1 MTESKLISIHKDVLI
16 LRSQQHIIN
25 ELMKHNKLKINP
37 HMAFGHEANAIAV
50 KYCFEKNDNLILTHR
65 NIAYNLAFEKNN
77 LKKFI
82 DEFNLKKTGINNGKN
97 GSMNIINPSKGI
109 KYTSSILGNNF
120 SIALGMSIH
129 KKLFNDNDNF
139 TYLLSGDG
147 AMEEGSFNETLI
159 SSRKFNTNL
168 IIIIENNNFAMAS
181 TISQRR
187 ENIKIKK
194 IAEAYDINYL
204 YLSSRN
210 AHDYYIKIMNFKKKI
225 IKNKK
230 PGIIEI
236 KTEMF
241 NNHVGPTPGWP
252 SDLAKIDINKELVI
266 KKNKLD
272 PIFIS
277 KCFIKKRDVMKIHK
291 KSIDVLN
298 FFLK

>member
-1 MTESKLISIHKDVLI
+1 MTKTKLISIHKDVLI

-25 ELMKHNKLKINP
+25 ELMKNNKLKIGP
-37 HMAFGHEANAIAV
+37 HMAFGHEANAIAI
-50 KYCFEKNDNLILTHR
+50 KYCFGKNDNLVLTHR

-97 GSMNIINPSKGI
+97 GSMNIINVAKGI

-120 SIALGMSIH
+120 SIALGISIH
-129 KKLFNDNDNF
+129 KKLFSGSKNF

-159 SSRKFNTNL
+159 VSRKFNTNL
-168 IIIIENNNFAMAS
+168 IIVIENNNFAMSS
-181 TISQRR
+181 TIRQRR
-187 ENIKIKK
+187 EDIKIKK
-194 IAEAYDINYL
+194 IAEAYDVNYL

-210 AHDYYIKIMNFKKKI
+210 AHDYYKKIMNFKKII
-225 IKNKK
+225 IKNKR

-236 KTEMF
+236 KTTMF
-241 NNHVGPTPGWP
+241 NNHVGATPGWS
-252 SDLAKIDINKELVI
+252 SDPVKINIEKNLII

-272 PIFIS
+272 PAFVSKFFIN
-277 KCFIKKRDVMKIHK
+277 KKDIIEIHK
-291 KSIDVLN
+291 KSINELKL
-298 FFLK
+298 FLK